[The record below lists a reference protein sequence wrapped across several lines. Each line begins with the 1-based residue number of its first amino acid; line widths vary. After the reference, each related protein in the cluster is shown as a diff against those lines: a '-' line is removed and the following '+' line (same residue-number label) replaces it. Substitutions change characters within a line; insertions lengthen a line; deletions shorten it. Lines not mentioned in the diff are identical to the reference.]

1 MGLIIAKVSKIF
13 TKKVESETTLPTA
26 TEGNKDERRRNS
38 LAYNIS
44 RFVQWEDDDYAPL
57 ITEIDDALHG
67 KQTGKKK
74 LRINKA
80 TKIADAIVQ
89 GDLRVL
95 RNEVIV
101 NFSTINKQY
110 NDMHRDYTLLHITA
124 EMGYYTMLEF
134 IINPRNHSE
143 FDDTVLAINCRN
155 DKNRTPLML
164 CFQPPTASFLGLKFG
179 IDENGN
185 YKTEKPED
193 LEIESDWIQP
203 GGPKQRE
210 RCIQLLLKSGAD
222 VNDPDFHLFRP
233 IHYATMWGWTS
244 VVNLLLEHRA
254 DVNAITVTG
263 KTVLHYAVE
272 YGNDDIVDLICR
284 RNDVM
289 LDIQD
294 SEGYTPLILAIER
307 GDDVGNKMAGYL
319 LKAGAEPDVTNHRRK
334 SPLLIAC
341 AKQNLDQIYLLFD
354 HNVTRR
360 KSAINLLQGEIFEVV
375 TKRIEDDIR
384 KEQELAEQKAR
395 EAAEELEKQMAQAM
409 TYKKVNIASA
419 MNAWIPYIDKRGR
432 GTFYYN
438 KVTRKSQFEVPHDY
452 VPNKEYA
459 AKDATFGMSFYH

>member
-1 MGLIIAKVSKIF
+1 
-13 TKKVESETTLPTA
+13 
-26 TEGNKDERRRNS
+26 
-38 LAYNIS
+38 
-44 RFVQWEDDDYAPL
+44 
-57 ITEIDDALHG
+57 
-67 KQTGKKK
+67 
-74 LRINKA
+74 
-80 TKIADAIVQ
+80 
-89 GDLRVL
+89 
-95 RNEVIV
+95 
-101 NFSTINKQY
+101 
-110 NDMHRDYTLLHITA
+110 
-124 EMGYYTMLEF
+124 
-134 IINPRNHSE
+134 
-143 FDDTVLAINCRN
+143 
-155 DKNRTPLML
+155 
-164 CFQPPTASFLGLKFG
+164 
-179 IDENGN
+179 
-185 YKTEKPED
+185 
-193 LEIESDWIQP
+193 
-203 GGPKQRE
+203 
-210 RCIQLLLKSGAD
+210 
-222 VNDPDFHLFRP
+222 
-233 IHYATMWGWTS
+233 
-244 VVNLLLEHRA
+244 
-254 DVNAITVTG
+254 
-263 KTVLHYAVE
+263 
-272 YGNDDIVDLICR
+272 
-284 RNDVM
+284 M